1 MPRISRQAPQETVRA
16 AHWDA
21 GETVTLKTRPA
32 GYDLK
37 YIDSAARTYTQHRDD
52 VGSDKADI
60 TLAYH
65 ETALATLE
73 CAVLAWTFTY
83 EDGKPIPVLRET
95 FKQLDKQDMDYLLAE
110 VDRLWAE
117 YIPKPAASE
126 AEQRKA
132 NFRGG
137 QADTGGAQGADQT
150 AGPA

>member
-16 AHWDA
+16 DWWEP

-32 GYDLK
+32 GYDLH
-37 YIDSAARTYTQHRDD
+37 YIDSAARQFTQRGADI
-52 VGSDKADI
+52 GSDKVDI

-73 CAVLAWTFTY
+73 CAVLSWTFTY
-83 EDGKPIPVLRET
+83 EDGKPIPAIRTT

-110 VDRLWAE
+110 VDRLWEE
-117 YIPKPAASE
+117 YIPKLAASE

-132 NFRGG
+132 NFRGSE
-137 QADTGGAQGADQT
+137 ADTGSVEGAT
-150 AGPA
+150 ESEGPA